1 MHAIILSTLTDIF
14 QVLKLL
20 VSPWHTTVMC
30 AKISFLK
37 DFAGVK
43 I

>member
-1 MHAIILSTLTDIF
+1 MHAIILSTLTDSL
-14 QVLKLL
+14 QVFKLPA
-20 VSPWHTTVMC
+20 SPWHTTVMS

-37 DFAGVK
+37 DFAGVN